1 MGQLQLFLLGID
13 WPMTVRHIPSHT
25 KRGKP
30 MTRTPFSPE
39 ARAMLRA
46 AIAAHLATRAAQ
58 LPQTGGAE

>member
-1 MGQLQLFLLGID
+1 
-13 WPMTVRHIPSHT
+13 
-25 KRGKP
+25 